1 MAPVETSSS
10 PEHHEDDTGKAA
22 ARSYWRWHKDDFFPE
37 PSFAS
42 WGAYR
47 RALSATPSR
56 LRDRFAGRSTDADEL
71 GAMRRRSENEMRR
84 CLTWWDLT
92 WFGFGS
98 VIGAGIFVL
107 TGQEAHDHAGP
118 AIVLSYVASGLS
130 AMLSVFCYTEF
141 AVEIPVAGG
150 SFAYLRV
157 ELGDVAAFIAAA
169 NLLLESVIGTAAVA
183 RSWTSYLA
191 SLINKPDT
199 ALRIHVSSFKA
210 GYNDLDPIAVVV
222 IAVTASLA
230 MLSSK
235 GTSRVNWVA
244 SAVHVVVIGFVI
256 VAGFIHANPRN
267 LRPFMP
273 NGVSG
278 VFRAAAIVYFAYGG
292 FDNIATMA
300 EETKN
305 PSRDIPLGLLG
316 SMSVITAIY
325 CVMALVLSM
334 MQPYTAID
342 RSAAYSVAFANVG
355 MHWAQYVVALG
366 ALKGMTTVL
375 LVGALGQARYT
386 THIAR
391 SHIIP
396 PVFALVHPRT
406 GTPVHATALI
416 ATASACIA
424 LFSSL
429 DVLSSLLSVSTLF
442 IFMMMAT
449 ALLVRR
455 YYVRGVTTRA
465 HARRFAAML
474 ALVIASSIGIAA
486 YWGMTEG
493 KTWQGYAVLVPVWV
507 AATLG
512 IQVLVPAARAPK
524 VWGVPL
530 VPWLPSLSIATN
542 LFLMGSLGKDA
553 FIRFGVCTAIMLI
566 YYVLVGLHATYDVAH
581 GAGGGEDEEESED
594 AAADG
599 GKKVAPADVEN
610 ASAADG
616 GR

>member
-1 MAPVETSSS
+1 MAPVETSS
-10 PEHHEDDTGKAA
+10 PETDSGKAGELT
-22 ARSYWRWHKDDFFPE
+22 RSYWRWHKDDFFPE

-42 WGAYR
+42 WAAYR
-47 RALSATPSR
+47 RALGATPAR
-56 LRDRFAGRSTDADEL
+56 LRDRLAGRSTDAAEL
-71 GAMRRRSENEMRR
+71 GALRRRSENEMRR

-157 ELGDVAAFIAAA
+157 ELGDVAAA
-169 NLLLESVIGTAAVA
+169 NLILESIIGTAAVA

-191 SLINKPDT
+191 SLINKPAS
-199 ALRIHVSSFKA
+199 ALRIHVPSLTE
-210 GYNDLDPIAVVV
+210 GYNDLDPIAVGV
-222 IAVTASLA
+222 IAVTATLA

-244 SAVHVVVIGFVI
+244 SAVHVLVIGFVI
-256 VAGFIHANPRN
+256 VAGFLHADASN

-273 NGVSG
+273 HGVQG

-316 SMSVITAIY
+316 SMSAITAIY

-342 RSAAYSVAFANVG
+342 TSAAYSVAFASVG
-355 MHWAQYVVALG
+355 MRWAQYVVALG

-416 ATASACIA
+416 AAASACIA

-455 YYVRGVTTRA
+455 YYVRGVTSRAQATR
-465 HARRFAAML
+465 FVAML
-474 ALVIASSIGIAA
+474 VVIVASSAGIAA
-486 YWGMTEG
+486 YWGASSPER
-493 KTWQGYAVLVPVWV
+493 WQGYVVLVPAW
-507 AATLG
+507 AAGTLG
-512 IQVLVPAARAPK
+512 IQLLVPAARAPK

-553 FIRFGVCTAIMLI
+553 FIRFGVCTAIMLV

-581 GAGGGEDEEESED
+581 GACAAGEEEDSEEFAD
-594 AAADG
+594 ADG
-599 GKKVAPADVEN
+599 GKNKVAAADVEK
-610 ASAADG
+610 ADAAGG

>member
-1 MAPVETSSS
+1 MAPVETSS
-10 PEHHEDDTGKAA
+10 PEHHDDGGKAGEVT
-22 ARSYWRWHKDDFFPE
+22 RSYWRWHKDDFFPE

-42 WGAYR
+42 WAAYR
-47 RALSATPSR
+47 RALGATPAR
-56 LRDRFAGRSTDADEL
+56 LRDRFAGRSTDAEEL
-71 GAMRRRSENEMRR
+71 GALRRRSENEMRR

-169 NLLLESVIGTAAVA
+169 NLILESIIGTAAVA

-191 SLINKPDT
+191 SLINKPVSS
-199 ALRIHVSSFKA
+199 LRIHAPGLVD
-210 GYNDLDPIAVVV
+210 GYNELDPIAVGV
-222 IAVTASLA
+222 ILVTASLA

-244 SAVHVVVIGFVI
+244 SAVHVIVIVFVI
-256 VAGFIHANPRN
+256 VAGFIHANPSN
-267 LRPFMP
+267 LKPFMP
-273 NGVSG
+273 HGVPG

-325 CVMALVLSM
+325 CIMALVLSM

-342 RSAAYSVAFANVG
+342 RNAAYSVAFTNVG

-396 PVFALVHPRT
+396 PLFALVHPRT

-465 HARRFAAML
+465 HAQRFV
-474 ALVIASSIGIAA
+474 ALLLLIIASSIGIAA
-486 YWGMTEG
+486 YWGTSPER
-493 KTWQGYAVLVPVWV
+493 WHGYVVLVPAWV
-507 AATLG
+507 AGTLG
-512 IQVLVPAARAPK
+512 IQMLVPAARAPK

-553 FIRFGVCTAIMLI
+553 FIRFGVCTAIMLV

-581 GAGGGEDEEESED
+581 GACAGEEDEFAD
-594 AAADG
+594 ADDGKNKVAAADVE
-599 GKKVAPADVEN
+599 KAD
-610 ASAADG
+610 AAVDG
-616 GR
+616 GGR